1 MEALFKII
9 ANNVALGCELIAV
22 LMLGFGALEAVVG
35 LALGAVWRGD
45 RKTRRRVWLSFASWL
60 LLALE
65 LTLAADIVR
74 TAISPTWNDIGQLA
88 SIALIRTFLNIFLE
102 RDWEALT
109 RQEEAASQPNI
120 STGAPGETSG
130 FPT

>member
-9 ANNVALGCELIAV
+9 SNNVALGCESIAV
-22 LMLGFGALEAVVG
+22 LMLGFGAIEAVVG
-35 LALGAVWRGD
+35 LVLGAVWRGD
-45 RKTRRRVWLSFASWL
+45 RKARRRVWLNFASWL

-109 RQEEAASQPNI
+109 KQEEAA
-120 STGAPGETSG
+120 G
-130 FPT
+130 

>member
-1 MEALFKII
+1 MEALFKTV
-9 ANNVALGCELIAV
+9 ADHVALGCELIAV
-22 LMLGFGALEAVVG
+22 LMLGFGALEAVVV
-35 LALGAVWRGD
+35 LLLGARQMG
-45 RKTRRRVWLSFASWL
+45 RKVKRRVWLNFASWL

-88 SIALIRTFLNIFLE
+88 SIALIRTFLNFFLE

-109 RQEEAASQPNI
+109 KEEEAAGVP
-120 STGAPGETSG
+120 AAAAGEH
-130 FPT
+130 